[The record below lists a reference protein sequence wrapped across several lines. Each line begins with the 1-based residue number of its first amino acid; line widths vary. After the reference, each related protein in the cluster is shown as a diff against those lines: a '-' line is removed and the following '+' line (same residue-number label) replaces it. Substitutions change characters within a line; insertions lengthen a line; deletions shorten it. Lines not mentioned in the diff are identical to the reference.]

1 MKMHYTL
8 ECDQDYEFVVLAIN
22 SHSKAYKLCWNL
34 NNTLLLNFEMTDEH
48 SISDELLFTRYK
60 TKTEN
65 GAQINLISNRTK
77 KGYLIPSQKSVNYFL
92 VIKDECW
99 CDTKESFLS
108 KLRAINDILLV
119 FEIDL
124 EKTKNSD
131 RFIIHDKKN

>member
-1 MKMHYTL
+1 MKMHYKL
-8 ECDQDYEFVVLAIN
+8 ECDQEYEFVVLAIN

-60 TKTEN
+60 TKTE
-65 GAQINLISNRTK
+65 GGGQINLLTNRTK
-77 KGYLIPSQKSVNYFL
+77 KCYLIPSQKSVNYFL

-99 CDTKESFLS
+99 CDIKELFLS

-119 FEIDL
+119 FELDL
-124 EKTKNSD
+124 EKTKNSY
-131 RFIIHDKKN
+131 RF

>member
-1 MKMHYTL
+1 MKTHYTL
-8 ECDQDYEFVVLAIN
+8 DCVQEYEFIVLAIN

-34 NNTLLLNFEMTDEH
+34 NNTLLLNFEITDGH
-48 SISDELLFTRYK
+48 SISDGLLFTRYK

-65 GAQINLISNRTK
+65 GAQIDLVANRTK

-92 VIKDECW
+92 VIKDDGWRE
-99 CDTKESFLS
+99 TKESFLY
-108 KLRAINDILLV
+108 KLRTINDILLV

>member
-8 ECDQDYEFVVLAIN
+8 ECDQEYEFVVLAIN
-22 SHSKAYKLCWNL
+22 SHSKAYKLCWHL

-60 TKTEN
+60 TKTES
-65 GAQINLISNRTK
+65 GAQIDLLANRTK

-99 CDTKESFLS
+99 CDTKELFLS

-119 FEIDL
+119 FELDL

-131 RFIIHDKKN
+131 RLIIHDKKN